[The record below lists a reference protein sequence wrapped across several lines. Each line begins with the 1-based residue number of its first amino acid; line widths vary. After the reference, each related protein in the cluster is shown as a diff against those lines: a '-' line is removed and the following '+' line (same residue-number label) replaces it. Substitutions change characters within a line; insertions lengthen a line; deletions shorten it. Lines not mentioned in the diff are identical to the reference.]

1 MALAETT
8 LSAACGANDRTIVVA
23 SATSISVGRLFRI
36 DGEMMQATKGYDG
49 SSTTVPVIRGQNGT
63 AQVAHVSGARVTHG
77 DAADWGN
84 PGAGVSINF
93 PPAGWARD
101 FITITTTTT
110 WVTADLQAPGTDR
123 IVQLSSA
130 SAITFTIPVPTK
142 AMDGCRLTII
152 GHGTGAA
159 HIVVFTGGLNGA
171 GSSYDTLTGNATPN
185 PFMLDVV
192 AADEKWNVATA
203 PAFTGTVTSLVAGIA

>member
-1 MALAETT
+1 MALFETT
-8 LSAACGANDRTIVVA
+8 LASACGINDKSIVLA
-23 SATSISVGRLFRI
+23 SATSVAAGIIFRI
-36 DGEMMQATKGYDG
+36 DGEFFQVTQDYTSG
-49 SSTTVPVIRGQNGT
+49 TTVNVLRGRNGS
-63 AQVAHVSGARVTHG
+63 AQAAHVSGARVTG
-77 DAADWGN
+77 GTGSDWGN
-84 PGAGVSINF
+84 PGVGVPVNV
-93 PPAGWARD
+93 PPAGWSKD
-101 FITITTTTT
+101 FVTITTTTT
-110 WVTADLQAPGTDR
+110 WVTADLQAPGVDR
-123 IVQLSSA
+123 VVQLSSA
-130 SAITFTIPVPTK
+130 SAITFTVPVPTK

-171 GSSYDTLTGNATPN
+171 GASYDTLTGNATPN